1 MARVKVLLVITRMSL
16 GGAPRHVLSLA
27 LGLNRDRYEVWIAAG
42 PEDKGEGSLIE
53 EAESSGV
60 QLVLIPGLKRDL
72 SPSNDLKAFFGIYR
86 LMLSERFHIVHTH
99 TSKAGVLG
107 RLAGRLAGVP
117 ASVHTFHG
125 NIFEGFFGPVASSLF
140 LLLERAMAKFT
151 DRFVAISRRNL
162 SYFVRRG
169 IAPWEK
175 FRLIYNGVDLE
186 RFRPVDKG
194 AARRAL
200 GLSQGPVVGTV
211 AALVPVKGLE
221 YLLEAAHI
229 VRSEVPEVV
238 LTIAG
243 GGALEGTLRRR
254 AKDLGV
260 EVRFLGPRKDVSLV
274 LSALDVFVLPS
285 LSEGMGLSL
294 MEAMAAGL
302 PVVATEVG
310 GVPELV
316 VDGETGV
323 LVPPGDPDA
332 LAGAILDCIGDRE
345 KAVEMGRRGKERVCA
360 LFSLPRMIQEHEAL
374 YEELLEEKEL
384 RCRPT

>member
-260 EVRFLGPRKDVSLV
+260 EVRFLGPREDVSLV